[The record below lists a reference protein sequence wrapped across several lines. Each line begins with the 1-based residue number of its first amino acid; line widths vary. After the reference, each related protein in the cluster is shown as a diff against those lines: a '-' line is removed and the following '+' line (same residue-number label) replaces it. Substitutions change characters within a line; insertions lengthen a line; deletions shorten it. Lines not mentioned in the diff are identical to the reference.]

1 LYKCPEFRTLLRVT
15 ERVARVLLARFGQ
28 FADRFAD
35 CFSRQPQ
42 RAAAS
47 QYLDAL
53 FNDSERKSMQAM
65 HGRLSDPVS
74 YQALQHF
81 ITDSPWEA
89 ERLWVRLREVVP
101 VRTGI
106 LALDDT
112 SFPKQGKHSV
122 GVKRQYCGALGKIAN
137 CQVAVSTVLL
147 GDRLAWPLS
156 FELYVPKEWIAD
168 ATRRAAVRM
177 PERVRFREKWRIA
190 LAHIRRVLKAG
201 FQLTAVVADADYG
214 STAPF
219 RRGLEQLGLRYGV
232 AIRGRLTMWVSGAR
246 RPHTA
251 TTLAARLP
259 ERDWQRVSWADG
271 TKGPLVARFAAIRV
285 RPAKSRGERWLLCE
299 RSVIDDERKYYLL
312 NLEPTSTLHDLVTV
326 VRSRWPIEQQY
337 RELKDELGIDHF
349 EGRSYRGWTHHTVL
363 TAVAFTFLQLERR
376 RTDDEPRPTLP
387 HVRLW
392 VREIMAVLYVVHN
405 RKLMNLIASFQRNPP
420 LRR

>member
-1 LYKCPEFRTLLRVT
+1 LQ
-15 ERVARVLLARFGQ
+15 RFGQ

-35 CFSRQPQ
+35 GFSRQPQ

-65 HGRLSDPVS
+65 HGRLSDPGS

-89 ERLWVRLREVVP
+89 EPLWTRLRDVVP

-106 LALDDT
+106 LAVDDT
-112 SFPKQGKHSV
+112 SFPKQGTHSV

-147 GDRLAWPLS
+147 DDQLAWPLS
-156 FELYVPKEWIAD
+156 FELYLPKEWVAD
-168 ATRRAAVRM
+168 PPRRATARI
-177 PERVRFREKWRIA
+177 PEGVRFREKWRIA
-190 LAHIRRVLKAG
+190 LTHIRRVLKAG

-214 STAPF
+214 STAAF
-219 RRGLEQLGLRYGV
+219 RRGLEHLGLRYGV
-232 AIRGRLTMWVSGAR
+232 AIRWFLTMWTPGAR
-246 RPHTA
+246 HVQTA
-251 TTLAARLP
+251 AAIAAQIP

-271 TKGPLVARFAAIRV
+271 TKGPLAARFAALRV

-299 RSVIDDERKYYLL
+299 RSVRDDERKYYVL
-312 NLEPTSTLHDLVTV
+312 NLDATATLRDLVTV

-363 TAVAFTFLQLERR
+363 TAIAFTFLQLERMR
-376 RTDDEPRPTLP
+376 SADAPRPTLP

-392 VREIMAVLYVVHN
+392 VREIMAVLYVVN
-405 RKLMNLIASFQRNPP
+405 SRKLLNLIVAFQRNPP

>member
-1 LYKCPEFRTLLRVT
+1 VTEPSARALLR
-15 ERVARVLLARFGQ
+15 RFGQ

-35 CFSRQPQ
+35 CFSRHAQ
-42 RAAAS
+42 RDAAS
-47 QYLDAL
+47 LYLDAL

-65 HGRLSDPVS
+65 HGRLSDPGS
-74 YQALQHF
+74 YEALQHF

-89 ERLWVRLREVVP
+89 EPLWARLREIVP
-101 VRTGI
+101 VRSGI

-147 GDRLAWPLS
+147 DDQLAWPLS
-156 FELYVPKEWIAD
+156 FELYLPKEWLAD
-168 ATRRAAVRM
+168 EARRTKVRI
-177 PERVRFREKWRIA
+177 PASARFREKWRIA
-190 LAHIRRVLKAG
+190 LSHIRQVLKAG

-214 STAPF
+214 STAAF
-219 RRGLEQLGLRYGV
+219 RRGVEQLGLRYGV
-232 AIRGRLTMWVSGAR
+232 AIRGILTMWTPGAR

-251 TTLAARLP
+251 SEIAARIP
-259 ERDWQRVSWADG
+259 DADWQRVTWADG
-271 TKGPLVARFAAIRV
+271 TKGPLTARFAAVRG
-285 RPAKSRGERWLLCE
+285 RPAKSRGDRWLLCE
-299 RSVIDDERKYYLL
+299 RSLADDERKYYLL
-312 NLEPTSTLHDLVTV
+312 NLDATATLRDLVTI

-349 EGRSYRGWTHHTVL
+349 EGRSYGGWTHHTVL
-363 TAVAFTFLQLERR
+363 TAIAFTFLQLERMR
-376 RTDDEPRPTLP
+376 REDAPRPTLP

-392 VREIMAVLYVVHN
+392 VREVMAVLYVVNN
-405 RKLMNLIASFQRNPP
+405 RKLMNLIVSFQRNPP